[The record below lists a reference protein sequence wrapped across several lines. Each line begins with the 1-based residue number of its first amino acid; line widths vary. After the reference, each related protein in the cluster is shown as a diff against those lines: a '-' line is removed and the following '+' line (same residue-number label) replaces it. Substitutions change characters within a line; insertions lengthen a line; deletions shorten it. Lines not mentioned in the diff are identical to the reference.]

1 MSRKITFAA
10 TQLAMSWDID
20 ANLAKAEKTVRD
32 AHAQG
37 AQVILLQELFETPY
51 FCKTQQYD
59 HLDLAK
65 PLAGNP
71 LIERFAAL
79 AAELEVVLPISYFER
94 DNNTFFNSLVMI
106 DADGAVMHTCLL
118 YTSPS
123 PRDRTRSRMP
133 SSA

>member
-1 MSRKITFAA
+1 MSRKVTLAA

-20 ANLAKAEKTVRD
+20 ANLSKAEKTVRD

-65 PLAGNP
+65 PLAENP

-94 DNNTFFNSLVMI
+94 DNT
-106 DADGAVMHTCLL
+106 
-118 YTSPS
+118 
-123 PRDRTRSRMP
+123 P
-133 SSA
+133 SSTPS